1 MLRNCF
7 FAGLAAVVMATGAN
21 AAVIFGVVFDPATT
35 AGPNVTSTRSGAG
48 TWHLYAVDN
57 ANDNAGISGY
67 NIALAPSVT
76 AFNHRT
82 PAGNATDGNG
92 DAQSAGFTG
101 LRSGTNV
108 NPIVASQGL
117 PGTTPFLINGF
128 GQSAGTLAG
137 AVSAIDAAGTV
148 TPTSSAS
155 WGTYTEPALTSDPAA
170 VTAANGNKWL
180 LMAEGAY
187 TGNKPALVTD
197 FFVTTVAT
205 VYTSGTTHASSA
217 AQTSQMIIG
226 GPTIPEPA
234 TMTLLGLAL
243 VGGLGMI
250 RRR

>member
-35 AGPNVTSTRSGAG
+35 AGANVTSTRSGAG

-57 ANDNAGISGY
+57 TNDNAGISGY
-67 NIALAPSVT
+67 NIALSPSIT

-108 NPIVASQGL
+108 APIVASQGL

-137 AVSAIDAAGTV
+137 SVAAIDAAGTV
-148 TPTSSAS
+148 APTSSAS
-155 WGTYTEPALTSDPAA
+155 WGTYTEPALLSDPAA

-180 LMAEGAY
+180 FMAEGAY
-187 TGNKPALVTD
+187 TGNKPQVVTD
-197 FFVTTVAT
+197 FFVSTVAT
-205 VYTSGTTHASSA
+205 TYVDGTTHASAA
-217 AQTSQMIIG
+217 AQTSQMIVNA
-226 GPTIPEPA
+226 IPEPA
-234 TMTLLGLAL
+234 SLSLLGLAL